1 MKIKLDSLVVLALYY
16 SMIRKGNN
24 MRLSEIID
32 NVNEEFSGEEVD
44 CDTFSVPEDGYT
56 LVPLVS
62 VGCWICSYAG
72 SESPVSILTTFPDGM
87 SGDEMNDDNGVHLE
101 DCSDEWWDNL
111 DIDDSNTA
119 YEIEELI

>member
-1 MKIKLDSLVVLALYY
+1 
-16 SMIRKGNN
+16 

-32 NVNEEFSGEEVD
+32 NVNEEFSGENEEVD
-44 CDTFSVPEDGYT
+44 CDTYSVPEDGYT
-56 LVPLVS
+56 LIPLAS

-101 DCSDEWWDNL
+101 DCSDEWWRGL
-111 DIDDSNTA
+111 DTEDLRTLLHLQRENI
-119 YEIEELI
+119 

>member
-1 MKIKLDSLVVLALYY
+1 
-16 SMIRKGNN
+16 MIRKGNN

-32 NVNEEFSGEEVD
+32 NVNEEFSGEEEVD
-44 CDTFSVPEDGYT
+44 CDTYSVPEDGYT
-56 LVPLVS
+56 LIPLAS

-101 DCSDEWWDNL
+101 DCSDEWWSGL
-111 DIDDSNTA
+111 DTEDLRTLLHLQRENI
-119 YEIEELI
+119 

>member
-1 MKIKLDSLVVLALYY
+1 MK
-16 SMIRKGNN
+16 
-24 MRLSEIID
+24 LSEIID

-56 LVPLVS
+56 LVPLAS

-101 DCSDEWWDNL
+101 DCSDEWWDYL

>member
-1 MKIKLDSLVVLALYY
+1 MK
-16 SMIRKGNN
+16 
-24 MRLSEIID
+24 LSEIID
-32 NVNEEFSGEEVD
+32 NVNEEFS
-44 CDTFSVPEDGYT
+44 CDTYSVPEDGYT
-56 LVPLVS
+56 LVPIAS

-72 SESPVSILTTFPDGM
+72 SESHISVGTTFPSGMNHEEMVEDG
-87 SGDEMNDDNGVHLE
+87 GVHLE